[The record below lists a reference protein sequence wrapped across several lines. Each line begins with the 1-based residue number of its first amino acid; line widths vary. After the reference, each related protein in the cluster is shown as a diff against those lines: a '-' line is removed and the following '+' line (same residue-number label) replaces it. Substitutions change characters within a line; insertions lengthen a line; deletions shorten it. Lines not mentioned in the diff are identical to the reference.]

1 MGFGGLTGLA
11 CGESRPPSA
20 GCAKDVDCKGTRICR
35 DAVCIE
41 PPAEDLASARGD
53 AAGDSA
59 KALDGADAAAGGPRP
74 HRGGPAP
81 LGPLTM
87 VGPKTDPTPQW
98 EVALG
103 APIVASALLVDR
115 EAVQVAFVGTHAGRF
130 VGVTTAAS
138 GSTPAGSIVIDVPIG
153 GRIWSTAAQ
162 LQDGSV
168 VVGSDDDVLVAIDPA
183 AGTERWRVK
192 LGSCAATRAP
202 GPEGARCDV
211 DGGPTVGD
219 DGDVYVGSDG
229 VYRLRP
235 DGTMIWKWPA
245 TVERPSHVYSSPVL
259 DRRDGL
265 VVGAQD
271 GWVTRLRR
279 SDGAESWR
287 YKIGADVDGTA
298 AILSDDTVVIG
309 ADDGRV
315 HAIRSDGSL
324 RWSFLAQ
331 RDIRSAIALG
341 LDDEIFATSHDGNLY
356 AIAASGEVRWVF
368 GTQAP
373 IQSSPVVDAEG
384 RVYFGGQD
392 GFVYALERDGTL
404 AWRHEVGVDVDA
416 AVAIT
421 REGALIFGA
430 DDGKLR
436 AIR

>member
-1 MGFGGLTGLA
+1 MGMGALA
-11 CGESRPPSA
+11 LVGCGASRPPSE
-20 GCAKDVDCKGTRICR
+20 GCAKDVDCKGDRICR
-35 DAVCIE
+35 EGVCID
-41 PPAEDLASARGD
+41 PATEGSR
-53 AAGDSA
+53 
-59 KALDGADAAAGGPRP
+59 DGAAAADRAKVPDERAPAAGGARA

-81 LGPLTM
+81 LGPLPTA
-87 VGPKTDPTPQW
+87 GPKTAPAQQW

-115 EAVQVAFVGTHAGRF
+115 DGQQVAFVGTHAGRF
-130 VGVTTAAS
+130 VGVTTSATD
-138 GSTPAGSIVIDVPIG
+138 GKPAGTIVVDVTIG
-153 GRIWSTAAQ
+153 GRIWSTAA
-162 LQDGSV
+162 LLDDGSI
-168 VVGSDDDVLVAIDPA
+168 VVGSDDDVLVAIDPKDGA
-183 AGTERWRVK
+183 ERWRVK
-192 LGSCAATRAP
+192 LGNCSATRAP

-211 DGGPTVGD
+211 DGGPTVDD
-219 DGDVYVGSDG
+219 DGDLYVGSDG
-229 VYRLRP
+229 VYRLKP
-235 DGTMIWKWPA
+235 DGTVVWKWPA
-245 TVERPSHVYSSPVL
+245 TIERPSHVYSSPVL

-265 VVGAQD
+265 VVGGQD

-356 AIAASGEVRWVF
+356 AIAASGEVRWVY
-368 GTQAP
+368 GTTAP
-373 IQSSPVVDAEG
+373 IQSSPVVDADG

-392 GFVYALERDGTL
+392 GFVYALERDGSL

-416 AVAIT
+416 AVTIT

-436 AIR
+436 ALR